1 MKKAF
6 KRISLIALSALMVGT
21 ATASFASCGTDDS
34 ISVFIFAGTEDQETN
49 TDLVNNWA
57 ANYAQKL
64 IDAGLQE
71 EGFTITVKPTFQ
83 SNTDKYFSTLANNL
97 AAGTAPDVF
106 YVSPKYVK
114 AYSTVGYVL
123 DLTDYIDFDSYAIN
137 DVFEDAVSFYSYDGA
152 TVGAA
157 VKYDSTQKKFLKEDG
172 TVSGIYGLP
181 KDYSSFGLCYNA
193 NYFNDTNKSKYT
205 STKPID
211 ADVAAGVIKSADGS
225 NNIVN
230 IGVPTTYFPYNF
242 YQYANYK
249 EALEK
254 GDPVAEASNSV
265 GGYTVT
271 IPGFP
276 GETYDKKELG
286 IEYDEDAPYDD
297 SIGYITYTYA
307 EYGAI
312 TWAITYYWT
321 QVVGTNVA
329 GAQANVYGNDQYE
342 TATYYLLPW
351 LDANDANY
359 INAVES
365 AEGKAAYSSC
375 TAGTYAATDG
385 RTISYGFDSD
395 GFIETYG
402 AFAAY
407 GSDWNGNSFYVG
419 DGNNAGGY
427 DKFKEGNVLF
437 YGKGTWDTA
446 GFNECDPDILSV
458 AYMPNVV
465 SEKYSLYSKVKD
477 AYYNA
482 AYYMDGQVSSTAL
495 TPKTSYT
502 QEEIIA
508 NQEARQ
514 TVWSARMD
522 SVGYGVNG
530 DLAKDK
536 TGWKAAAC
544 ADLVAN
550 LTIDRSTQVEL
561 TLAGAQLP
569 NFADQC
575 VEYLY
580 RTGDFA
586 NIITPDDADYHEYFE
601 IAKGLV
607 NETSKNITVK
617 QFMDNNYPGKHYN
630 TAYASWTCKKISGYT
645 RAFQA
650 LDVCTFDY
658 NSRNIS
664 IRMSAG
670 TNAVT
675 DSCMYTFTSAWL
687 TDFGS
692 YRENCLIAYT
702 QKAANTYKSYLNNT
716 TDGTTKCT
724 PAALCKFYAS
734 VGQTSLD
741 SARAQEDSILKNA
754 KK

>member
-6 KRISLIALSALMVGT
+6 KRISLVALSALMVGT
-21 ATASFASCGTDDS
+21 ATVSLASCGEDET
-34 ISVFIFAGTEDQETN
+34 ISVFIFAGVEDQETN
-49 TDLVNNWA
+49 TDLINNWA
-57 ANYAQKL
+57 ENYAQKL
-64 IDAGLQE
+64 IREGIKE
-71 EGFTITVKPTFQ
+71 EGFTIKTSATFQ
-83 SNTDKYFSTLANNL
+83 SDTTKYFSTLANNL

-114 AYSTVGYVL
+114 AYATVGYVL
-123 DLTDYIDFDSYAIN
+123 DLTDYIDFDSYAVN
-137 DVFEDAVSFYSYDGA
+137 DVFSDAVSFYSYDGT

-157 VKYDSTQKKFLKEDG
+157 VTYDETQKKFLKEDG
-172 TVSGIYGLP
+172 TVSAIYGLP
-181 KDYSSFGLCYNA
+181 KDYSSFGLAYNA
-193 NYFNDTNKSKYT
+193 NYFTEANKKAYT
-205 STKPID
+205 STKPLD
-211 ADVAAGVIKSADGS
+211 ADVQAGVIKSLDGS
-225 NNIVN
+225 NNIIN

-242 YQYANYK
+242 YQYSNYT
-249 EALEK
+249 EALSK
-254 GDPVAEASNSV
+254 GDPVAEAAKSV

-276 GETYDKKELG
+276 GEKYDKDEYG
-286 IEYDEDAPYDD
+286 IEYDKDAPYDD

-307 EYGAI
+307 EYGAV
-312 TWAITYYWT
+312 TWALTYYWSKII
-321 QVVGTNVA
+321 GTNVA
-329 GAQANVYGNDQYE
+329 GVQSNVYGNDQYE

-359 INAVES
+359 INSTTS
-365 AEGKAAYSSC
+365 ANGTPAYQSC
-375 TAGTYAATDG
+375 TSGTYTSTDG
-385 RTISYGFDSD
+385 RTINYGFDSD
-395 GFIETYG
+395 AFIETYG
-402 AFAAY
+402 AFTAY
-407 GSDWNGNSFYVG
+407 GSDWNGNSYYVG

-427 DKFKEGNVLF
+427 DKFKEGNCLF

-446 GFNECDPDILSV
+446 GFNECDPDILTV

-477 AYYNA
+477 AYYKA
-482 AYYMDGQVSSTAL
+482 AYYMDGRLSATAV
-495 TPKTSYT
+495 TPKTSYS

-530 DLAKDK
+530 KLANDK

-569 NFADQC
+569 NYADQC

-580 RTGDFA
+580 KTGDFA
-586 NIITPDDADYHEYFE
+586 SIITPDNDNYHEYFE
-601 IAKGLV
+601 AAKAMV
-607 NETSKNITVK
+607 DESSKSMTVAD
-617 QFMDNNYPGKHYN
+617 FMKANYPNLTYN
-630 TAYASWTCKKISGYT
+630 SAYANWTCKKVSGYT
-645 RAFQA
+645 RAYQA
-650 LDVCTFDY
+650 LNVITFDY
-658 NSRNIS
+658 DSRNIS

-692 YRENCLIAYT
+692 YREKCLIAYT
-702 QKAANTYKSYLNNT
+702 QKTANSYSDYLKDT
-716 TDGTTKCT
+716 TDGETHCT
-724 PAALCKFYAS
+724 PAALCKWYAS
-734 VGQTSLD
+734 VGQTSLNQAIAQEEVIIN
-741 SARAQEDSILKNA
+741 SAR
-754 KK
+754 